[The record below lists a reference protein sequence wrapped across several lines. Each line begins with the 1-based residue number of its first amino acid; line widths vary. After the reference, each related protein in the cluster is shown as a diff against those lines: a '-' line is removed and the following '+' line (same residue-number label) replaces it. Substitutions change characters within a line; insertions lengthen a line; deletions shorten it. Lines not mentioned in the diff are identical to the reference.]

1 MATSSPTMT
10 LLLLLDAFRPDYI
23 RHTPFIRSL
32 ARESAT
38 GFMRE
43 CFGFL
48 PRAAYFGGLD
58 AAQSGF
64 TNMYCFDPEN
74 SVFSST
80 RALSAHCGGTSPEQ
94 QSELRQF
101 VDQRAKERLPAFA
114 KHYASSAQ

>member
-1 MATSSPTMT
+1 MANSSPTMT
-10 LLLLLDAFRPDYI
+10 LLLLLDAFRPDYL

-32 ARESAT
+32 AQESAT

-80 RALSAHCGGTSPEQ
+80 RALSAHYWGDAGTA
-94 QSELRQF
+94 
-101 VDQRAKERLPAFA
+101 VRA
-114 KHYASSAQ
+114 SAIR